1 MSVVRK
7 KSVHLQN
14 KKKVDINMETTIIE
28 QARFDTRLPKEQ
40 KQFFE
45 KAAMLGGYRSL
56 TDFIIQAVQDKAKE
70 IIKERELIIASERD
84 SEIFFNE
91 ITNPG
96 SPNKSLRKAVEGY
109 ESHFS
114 E

>member
-1 MSVVRK
+1 MA
-7 KSVHLQN
+7 
-14 KKKVDINMETTIIE
+14 TTIE

-56 TDFIIQAVQDKAKE
+56 TDFIVQAVQEKAKE
-70 IIKERELIIASERD
+70 IIKERELIIASEQD
-84 SEIFFNE
+84 SEVFFAE
-91 ITNPG
+91 ITKPMNP
-96 SPNKSLRKAVEGY
+96 NRYLIQALDRYKSQ
-109 ESHFS
+109 FS